1 MKFLDTKTKNN
12 VLQSMMNII
21 DVKRE
26 EILAE
31 NKKDLDAFE
40 RDDQALYDRLVV
52 DQDKIDG
59 MIKAIREVKE
69 QEDPIGKNISKMK
82 LENGLKI
89 INKTEIGR
97 ASCRERV

>member
-1 MKFLDTKTKNN
+1 MKFLDSNKKNN

-21 DVKRE
+21 DTKRD

-59 MIKAIREVKE
+59 MIQAIKEVK
-69 QEDPIGKNISKMK
+69 
-82 LENGLKI
+82 
-89 INKTEIGR
+89 
-97 ASCRERV
+97 